1 MQRQLKIR
9 VFPAVLCITSLQVL
23 LWLFLT
29 LSVSSTLP
37 AEVAN
42 AGFEF
47 ESGTVNLFKSADG
60 APVRLQFE
68 VDLHAIQL
76 ALKQENLV
84 WKRLQTKSVLER
96 STEPLSSTTVLLLLK
111 FIFLLCIDSS
121 DSSGRN
127 KSKRVIAAP
136 TILA

>member
-9 VFPAVLCITSLQVL
+9 VFPTVLCITSLQVL

-29 LSVSSTLP
+29 LSVSSALP
-37 AEVAN
+37 TEVAN

-60 APVRLQFE
+60 APVRLQFD

-84 WKRLQTKSVLER
+84 WKRFQTDKVVEKSPDNLLT
-96 STEPLSSTTVLLLLK
+96 STALTLLK
-111 FIFLLCIDSS
+111 FIFLICIQSS
-121 DSSGRN
+121 ESSGPNKPKRN
-127 KSKRVIAAP
+127 FNNAV
-136 TILA
+136 LA